1 MKKILFFAAA
11 SMVLFASC
19 RKTRVCVCTY
29 NDGTTYTETY
39 VLSTKSNAQAYCDA
53 EESPGFTTCALN

>member
-19 RKTRVCVCTY
+19 RKNRLCVC
-29 NDGTTYTETY
+29 NDNYGDTYTYTI
-39 VLSTKSNAQAYCDA
+39 VLKTKKDAQVICDSYSDPGYSTCS
-53 EESPGFTTCALN
+53 LN